1 MNNTSNIAGHDPIE
15 PFPIIFTWSLLTF
28 VGLAGNSVVIY
39 ITCLQSV
46 KSATNTYILNLAV
59 SDIAYLLVVVPFTC
73 LAYIFNHWVFANFG
87 CKLFIFTQYVT
98 VHATCLTLMAMTIDR
113 YQAIV
118 YPIQSMNWRNT
129 RASTFVCL
137 GVWSVSIVLS
147 LPFAIFHKE
156 MRDPD
161 NTTICGPDWPSP
173 SIDKGATLA
182 VVMTS
187 YVIPLAAIIA
197 CYSRILLHLWRG
209 GSSCS
214 RQTSEANGTV
224 PLRSAGQLRRKKR
237 VTRMVAIVILLFAW
251 CWLPIQ
257 FFTLWYKF
265 DPDFPLI
272 PALLKFKIF
281 AHTLSYANS
290 CVNPFVYAFM
300 NEGVRKAFQ
309 KKFPAA
315 SKYCQCLSKPKQ
327 ANPETSTM
335 IDKAVMTTRAGVDSM
350 ATTHCSL

>member
-1 MNNTSNIAGHDPIE
+1 MNNTTLIINDPID
-15 PFPIIFTWSLLTF
+15 PLPIIFIWSLLTF
-28 VGLAGNSVVIY
+28 IGLAGNSVVIY
-39 ITCLQSV
+39 ITCLHAV
-46 KSATNTYILNLAV
+46 KSATNSYILNLAI
-59 SDIAYLLVVVPFTC
+59 SDIAFLVVVVPFTC
-73 LAYIFNHWVFANFG
+73 LAFIFNHWVFADFG

-137 GVWSVSIVLS
+137 GVWSVSIILS

-156 MRDPD
+156 MPD
-161 NTTICGPDWPSP
+161 RENVTICGADWPNTT
-173 SIDKGATLA
+173 IDKGATLA

-197 CYSRILLHLWRG
+197 CYSRILLHLWKG
-209 GSSCS
+209 GSNGSY
-214 RQTSEANGTV
+214 RQANANGSV

-265 DPDFPLI
+265 DPNFPQI

-309 KKFPAA
+309 KKFPYA
-315 SKYCQCLSKPKQ
+315 SKYCQCTKSNKEN
-327 ANPETSTM
+327 NPETSTM
-335 IDKAVMTTRAGVDSM
+335 IDKAVMTTRGGGESM
-350 ATTHCSL
+350 VTTHCSL

>member
-1 MNNTSNIAGHDPIE
+1 MGDQIQPLPIL
-15 PFPIIFTWSLLTF
+15 FTWSLLTF
-28 VGLAGNSVVIY
+28 VGLVGNSVVIY
-39 ITCLQSV
+39 ITCLHAG

-59 SDIAYLLVVVPFTC
+59 SDIAYLIVVVPFTC
-73 LAYIFNHWVFANFG
+73 LAFIFNHWVFAEFG

-156 MRDPD
+156 MQDRE
-161 NTTICGPDWPSP
+161 NTTICGPDWPSQ

-209 GSSCS
+209 GSNRNS
-214 RQTSEANGTV
+214 RQTADTNGTV

-265 DPDFPLI
+265 DPNFPQIL
-272 PALLKFKIF
+272 ALLKFKIF

-300 NEGVRKAFQ
+300 NEGVRKAFK
-309 KKFPAA
+309 KKFPSA
-315 SKYCQCLSKPKQ
+315 SIFCHCFKKPKMT
-327 ANPETSTM
+327 NPETSTM
-335 IDKAVMTTRAGVDSM
+335 IDKAVMTTRGGGVESM

>member
-1 MNNTSNIAGHDPIE
+1 MGDQIQPLPIL
-15 PFPIIFTWSLLTF
+15 FTWSLLTF
-28 VGLAGNSVVIY
+28 VGLVGNSVVIY
-39 ITCLQSV
+39 ITCLHAG

-59 SDIAYLLVVVPFTC
+59 SDIAYLIVVVPFTC
-73 LAYIFNHWVFANFG
+73 LAFIFNHWVFAEFG
-87 CKLFIFTQYVT
+87 F
-98 VHATCLTLMAMTIDR
+98 
-113 YQAIV
+113 
-118 YPIQSMNWRNT
+118 
-129 RASTFVCL
+129 
-137 GVWSVSIVLS
+137 SILLS

-156 MRDPD
+156 MQDRE
-161 NTTICGPDWPSP
+161 NTTICGPDWPSQ
-173 SIDKGATLA
+173 SIDKAATLA

-209 GSSCS
+209 GSNRNS
-214 RQTSEANGTV
+214 RQTADANGTV

-265 DPDFPLI
+265 DPNFPQIL
-272 PALLKFKIF
+272 ALLKFKIF

-300 NEGVRKAFQ
+300 NEGVRKAFK
-309 KKFPAA
+309 KKFPSA
-315 SKYCQCLSKPKQ
+315 SIFCHCFKKPKMT
-327 ANPETSTM
+327 NPETSTM
-335 IDKAVMTTRAGVDSM
+335 IDKAVMTTRGGGVESM